1 MRLRNGRS
9 TLHAVRSLKHGW
21 SAFPGKGKGVNVFRL
36 AEHTVPAVTTPLCC
50 RVQLREAGQR
60 LQDSPETRGRG
71 RGRDRAQLELAS
83 PWCEAVPVG
92 SRGMSPAGRRWGCG
106 PAAVVT
112 EGEALDMS
120 S

>member
-9 TLHAVRSLKHGW
+9 TLHAVHSLKHGW

-36 AEHTVPAVTTPLCC
+36 AEHAVPTVTTPLCC

-71 RGRDRAQLELAS
+71 RAQLELAS
-83 PWCEAVPVG
+83 PWCEVVPVG
-92 SRGMSPAGRRWGCG
+92 SPGMSPAGRRWGCG

-112 EGEALDMS
+112 EGEALDTS